1 MVKIFL
7 ELVKMNYGEPKI
19 FTILLSTLIRG
30 RKCSSLVACQLKC
43 QWTWQ
48 SQAAWWHFTS
58 KSFYS
63 LLFLSYLKVIS
74 ISPPFIPVFTFCF
87 SVSDQLQL
95 FSFGSGSIS
104 PLMQLSTTQIEAEA
118 LQLLLSMLSYSISR
132 SWYFCHHIVCIYL
145 FFLTGKVECLML
157 WQQVELWLLHLDWTA
172 WQRFV

>member
-1 MVKIFL
+1 MESQKSLRFCFPPW
-7 ELVKMNYGEPKI
+7 YGGENAPHWSHVSSSANEHDNHRLHDD
-19 FTILLSTLIRG
+19 ILQVS
-30 RKCSSLVACQLKC
+30 
-43 QWTWQ
+43 
-48 SQAAWWHFTS
+48 H
-58 KSFYS
+58 S

-145 FFLTGKVECLML
+145 LFLTGKVECLML